1 MSVLL
6 KEVMKSPLIYVDKD
20 QRLSFAI
27 DLFEKHSI
35 ARLPVVDEGNL
46 VGIITQVDIM
56 DKIGIFR
63 EDLKTSSFHIS
74 SCMSSDPIVL
84 HPEDPVE
91 KAISI
96 FCEKGISGI
105 PVVDED
111 LQGMVTK
118 LDVVGINEYDQPIE
132 EWYRDDFF
140 SISMDER
147 VVHARQV
154 LLENNERC
162 LPVINGG
169 LKGVLT
175 ITDVVF
181 ELYKFRELID
191 KHQKSL
197 VRNISV
203 LEAMNQ
209 NPVTIP
215 VSETLEQVK
224 SVMIEENLST
234 LPVVDDEHAVIGLIS
249 KDEMIEAL
257 HAC

>member
-1 MSVLL
+1 MDILL
-6 KEVMKSPLIYVDKD
+6 KEIMKSPPIHVDKD
-20 QRLSFAI
+20 QRLSLAI

-35 ARLPVVDEGNL
+35 ARLPVLEEGEL
-46 VGIITQVDIM
+46 VGMITQVDIM

-84 HPEDPVE
+84 HPQDSVDE
-91 KAISI
+91 AISV

-105 PVVDED
+105 PIVDEE

-118 LDVVGINEYDQPIE
+118 LDVIGVCTYSQLVED
-132 EWYRDDFF
+132 WFRDDYF
-140 SISMDER
+140 SISIDER
-147 VVHARQV
+147 VVHARQL

-162 LPVINGG
+162 LPVINGE
-169 LKGVLT
+169 LKGVIT

-197 VRNISV
+197 VRNVSV

-209 NPVTIP
+209 NPVVIHVTD
-215 VSETLEQVK
+215 TLNTLQ

-234 LPVVDDEHAVIGLIS
+234 LPVVDDNREVIGLIS

-257 HAC
+257 QSC